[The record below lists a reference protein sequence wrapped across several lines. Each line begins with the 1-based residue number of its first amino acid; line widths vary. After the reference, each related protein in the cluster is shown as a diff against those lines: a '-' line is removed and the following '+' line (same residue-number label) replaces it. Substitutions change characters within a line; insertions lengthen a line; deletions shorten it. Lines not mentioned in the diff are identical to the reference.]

1 MNFQAFFDKIREW
14 WETSDR
20 TQKLVSIFGAVF
32 LVFLVAGTIWFSTR
46 PQMEPIFPG
55 ASPSDQGMV
64 RDAVAALGFPVQ
76 INSKGDVLVATK
88 DLPEIRM
95 KLSQEGKIPASALA
109 SVGGP
114 TVQTESGFFST
125 PEEMQQ
131 RLKSMKEAELAKS
144 IMTLQGVKSAIVHVN
159 FGKDSPF
166 GDQKIPPSAV
176 VNLTEDPGTG
186 LTMTEGK
193 AIARLVQNSIPGLE
207 PSHVSVVSSTG
218 RMVYDGE
225 ELNSEDSAATRK
237 LDAEKEESKRR
248 ERDIQRRL
256 DAAFG
261 EGTTLAVVQVEL
273 DMDEVE
279 KREQSQLTGD
289 TPISRESMTEE
300 MKGAPTPPVGP
311 AGTTSNLPGQP
322 AAAPT
327 DAGTPGESYK
337 TETEKAQYPTSLI
350 NTSTRK
356 AAGEVVRMNIN
367 VLVDSNKVEDVPAV
381 EDFLKGFLA
390 TADERTFSAKVT
402 PTPFSNEAKVAQQ
415 KMVESATNAQRI
427 QQAISFLP
435 IVALLGIGLMIVR
448 AIGKQAPQPVP
459 VVEAAA
465 QPAFAENEAY
475 DALPAPEDSEAKE
488 ILGSPVLAEH
498 DPVYDL
504 SELDSL
510 TVDSIL
516 NPLNPDGTLSEGQEQ
531 NLKEFQNIMAAKG
544 YDDEED
550 DDEGVTPIRGIKEKI
565 DIPLEQIRKLAKER
579 PETVAILLKNWI
591 MEEN

>member
-55 ASPSDQGMV
+55 ASPADQGMV
-64 RDAVAALGFPVQ
+64 RDAIATLGFPVQ

-88 DLPEIRM
+88 DMPEIRM
-95 KLSQEGKIPASALA
+95 KLSQEGKIPASAMA

-114 TVQTESGFFST
+114 TVPTEGGFFIT

-131 RLKSMKEAELAKS
+131 RLKSMKEAELSKS
-144 IMTLQGVKSAIVHVN
+144 IMTLEGVKSAIVHIN

-186 LTMTEGK
+186 LAITEGK
-193 AIARLVQNSIPGLE
+193 AIARLVQNSIPGLL
-207 PSHVSVVSSTG
+207 PSNVSVVSSTG
-218 RMVYDGE
+218 RMIYDGE

-279 KREQSQLTGD
+279 RKEQSQLTGD
-289 TPISRESMTEE
+289 TPITKESMVEE
-300 MKGAPTPPVGP
+300 MKGAPTPPIGP
-311 AGTTSNLPGQP
+311 SGTASNLPGQP

-327 DAGTPGESYK
+327 DGSTPGESYK
-337 TETEKAQYPTSLI
+337 TETEKAQYPTSLV

-367 VLVDSNKVEDVPAV
+367 VLVDSNKVQDIPAV

-390 TADERTFSAKVT
+390 TAEERTFSAKVT
-402 PTPFSNEAKVAQQ
+402 PTPFSNEAQVAQQ

-427 QQAISFLP
+427 QQALSFLP
-435 IVALLGIGLMIVR
+435 IIALLGIGLMIVR
-448 AIGKQAPQPVP
+448 AIGKQGPQPVP
-459 VVEAAA
+459 VVEAP
-465 QPAFAENEAY
+465 QPAFAENEPM
-475 DALPAPEDSEAKE
+475 DALPAPEGSNSPE
-488 ILGSPVLAEH
+488 ILGSPVLADQ

-516 NPLNPDGTLSEGQEQ
+516 NPMNPDGTLSEGQEQ

-544 YDDEED
+544 YDDED
-550 DDEGVTPIRGIKEKI
+550 DDATVTPIRGIKEKI

-579 PETVAILLKNWI
+579 PETVAILLKSWI

>member
-55 ASPSDQGMV
+55 ASPADQGMV
-64 RDAVAALGFPVQ
+64 RDAIATLGFPVQ

-88 DLPEIRM
+88 DMPEIRM
-95 KLSQEGKIPASALA
+95 KLSQEGKIPASAMA

-114 TVQTESGFFST
+114 TVPTEGGFFIT

-131 RLKSMKEAELAKS
+131 RLKSMKEAELSKS
-144 IMTLQGVKSAIVHVN
+144 IMTLEGVKSAIVHIN

-186 LTMTEGK
+186 LAVTEGK
-193 AIARLVQNSIPGLE
+193 AIARLVQNSIPGLL
-207 PSHVSVVSSTG
+207 PSNVSVVSSTG
-218 RMVYDGE
+218 RMIYDGE

-279 KREQSQLTGD
+279 RKEQSQLTGD
-289 TPISRESMTEE
+289 TPITKESMVEE
-300 MKGAPTPPVGP
+300 MKGAPTPPIGP
-311 AGTTSNLPGQP
+311 SGTASNLPGQP

-327 DAGTPGESYK
+327 DGSTPGESYK
-337 TETEKAQYPTSLI
+337 TETEKAQYPTSLV

-367 VLVDSNKVEDVPAV
+367 VLVDSNKVQDIPAV

-390 TADERTFSAKVT
+390 TAEERTFSAKVT
-402 PTPFSNEAKVAQQ
+402 PTPFSNEAQVAQQ

-427 QQAISFLP
+427 QQALSFLP
-435 IVALLGIGLMIVR
+435 IIALLAIGLMIVR
-448 AIGKQAPQPVP
+448 AIGKQGPQPVP
-459 VVEAAA
+459 VVEAP
-465 QPAFAENEAY
+465 QPAFAENEPM
-475 DALPAPEDSEAKE
+475 DALPAPEGSSSPE
-488 ILGSPVLAEH
+488 ILGSPVLADQ

-516 NPLNPDGTLSEGQEQ
+516 NPVNPDGTLSEGQEQ
-531 NLKEFQNIMAAKG
+531 SLKEFQNIMAAKG
-544 YDDEED
+544 YDDED
-550 DDEGVTPIRGIKEKI
+550 DDDSVTPIRGIKEKI

-579 PETVAILLKNWI
+579 PETVAILLKSWI

>member
-64 RDAVAALGFPVQ
+64 RDAIATLGFPVQ
-76 INSKGDVLVATK
+76 INSRGDVLVATK

-95 KLSQEGKIPASALA
+95 KLSQEGKIPASAMA

-114 TVQTESGFFST
+114 AVPQDGGFFIT

-144 IMTLQGVKSAIVHVN
+144 IMTLEGIKSAIVHIN

-186 LTMTEGK
+186 LAITEGK
-193 AIARLVQNSIPGLE
+193 AIARLVQNSIPGLQ
-207 PSHVSVVSSTG
+207 PSNVSVVSSTG
-218 RMVYDGE
+218 RMIYDGE

-248 ERDIQRRL
+248 ERDLQRRL

-261 EGTTLAVVQVEL
+261 EGTTLAMVQVEL

-279 KREQSQLTGD
+279 KKEQSQLTGD
-289 TPISRESMTEE
+289 TPISRESMSEE
-300 MKGAPTPPVGP
+300 MQGSPTPPVGP
-311 AGTTSNLPGQP
+311 SGTTSNLPGQP
-322 AAAPT
+322 AAAPA
-327 DAGTPGESYK
+327 DGGTPGERYK
-337 TETEKAQYPTSLI
+337 TETEKAQYPTSI
-350 NTSTRK
+350 VNTSTRK

-367 VLVDSNKVEDVPAV
+367 VLVDSNKVQDVPAV
-381 EDFLKGFLA
+381 QEFLRGILA
-390 TADERTFSAKVT
+390 TAEDRMYSAKVT

-427 QQAISFLP
+427 QQALSFLP

-448 AIGKQAPQPVP
+448 AIGRQGPQPVP
-459 VVEAAA
+459 VTEASQQSALT
-465 QPAFAENEAY
+465 AEEL
-475 DALPAPEDSEAKE
+475 DALPAPERAE
-488 ILGSPVLAEH
+488 IIGSPVLAKE

-510 TVDSIL
+510 TMDSIL

-531 NLKEFQNIMAAKG
+531 SLQEFQNIMTAKG

-550 DDEGVTPIRGIKEKI
+550 DDSVAPIRGIKEKI

-579 PETVAILLKNWI
+579 PETVAVLLKSWI

>member
-55 ASPSDQGMV
+55 ASPADQGMV
-64 RDAVAALGFPVQ
+64 RDAIATLGFPVQ
-76 INSKGDVLVATK
+76 INSKGDVLVAAK
-88 DLPEIRM
+88 DMPEIRM
-95 KLSQEGKIPASALA
+95 KLSQEGKIPASAMA

-114 TVQTESGFFST
+114 TVPTEGGFFIT

-131 RLKSMKEAELAKS
+131 RLKSMKEAELSKS
-144 IMTLQGVKSAIVHVN
+144 IMTLEGVKSAIVHIN

-186 LTMTEGK
+186 LAITEGK

-207 PSHVSVVSSTG
+207 PSNVSVVSSTG
-218 RMVYDGE
+218 RMIYDGE

-279 KREQSQLTGD
+279 RKEQSQLTGD
-289 TPISRESMTEE
+289 TPITKESMVEE
-300 MKGAPTPPVGP
+300 MKGAPTPPIGP
-311 AGTTSNLPGQP
+311 SGTASNLPGQP

-327 DAGTPGESYK
+327 NGGTEGESYK
-337 TETEKAQYPTSLI
+337 TETEKAQYPTSLV

-367 VLVDSNKVEDVPAV
+367 VLVDSNKVQDIPAV

-390 TADERTFSAKVT
+390 TAEERTFSAKVT
-402 PTPFSNEAKVAQQ
+402 PTPFSNEARVAQQ

-427 QQAISFLP
+427 QQALSFLP
-435 IVALLGIGLMIVR
+435 IIALLGIGLMIVR
-448 AIGKQAPQPVP
+448 AIGRQGPQPVT
-459 VVEAAA
+459 VVEAP
-465 QPAFAENEAY
+465 QPAFAENEPM
-475 DALPAPEDSEAKE
+475 DALPAPEDSNPAE
-488 ILGSPVLAEH
+488 ILGSPVLADQ

-516 NPLNPDGTLSEGQEQ
+516 NPINPDGTLSEGQEQ

-544 YDDEED
+544 YDDED
-550 DDEGVTPIRGIKEKI
+550 DDDSVTPIRGIKEKI

-579 PETVAILLKNWI
+579 PETVAILLKSWI

>member
-55 ASPSDQGMV
+55 ASPADQGMV
-64 RDAVAALGFPVQ
+64 RDAIAALGFPVQ

-88 DLPEIRM
+88 DMPEIRM
-95 KLSQEGKIPASALA
+95 KLSQEGKIPASAMA

-114 TVQTESGFFST
+114 TVPTEGGFFVT

-131 RLKSMKEAELAKS
+131 RLKSMKEAELSKS
-144 IMTLQGVKSAIVHVN
+144 IMTLEGVKSAIVHIN

-186 LTMTEGK
+186 LAITEGK
-193 AIARLVQNSIPGLE
+193 AIARLVQNSIPGLL
-207 PSHVSVVSSTG
+207 PSNVSVVSSTG
-218 RMVYDGE
+218 RMIYDGE

-279 KREQSQLTGD
+279 RKEQSQLTGD
-289 TPISRESMTEE
+289 TPITKESMVEE
-300 MKGAPTPPVGP
+300 MKGAPTPPIGP
-311 AGTTSNLPGQP
+311 SGTASNLPGQP

-327 DAGTPGESYK
+327 NGGAEGESYK
-337 TETEKAQYPTSLI
+337 TETEKAQYPTSLV

-367 VLVDSNKVEDVPAV
+367 VLVDSNKVQDIPAV

-390 TADERTFSAKVT
+390 TAEERTFSAKVT

-427 QQAISFLP
+427 QQALSFLP
-435 IVALLGIGLMIVR
+435 IIALLGIGLMIVR
-448 AIGKQAPQPVP
+448 AIGKQGPQPVP
-459 VVEAAA
+459 VVEAP
-465 QPAFAENEAY
+465 QPAFAENEPM
-475 DALPAPEDSEAKE
+475 DALPAPEGSSSPE
-488 ILGSPVLAEH
+488 ILGSPVLADQ

-516 NPLNPDGTLSEGQEQ
+516 NPMNPDGTLSEGQEQ

-544 YDDEED
+544 YDDED
-550 DDEGVTPIRGIKEKI
+550 DDDTVTPIRGIKEKI

-579 PETVAILLKNWI
+579 PETVAILLKSWI

>member
-64 RDAVAALGFPVQ
+64 RDAIAALGFPVQ

-95 KLSQEGKIPASALA
+95 KLSQEGKIPASAMA
-109 SVGGP
+109 SAGGP
-114 TVQTESGFFST
+114 AIAKDGGFFIT

-131 RLKSMKEAELAKS
+131 RLKAMKEAELAKS
-144 IMTLQGVKSAIVHVN
+144 IMTLQGVKSAIVHIN

-186 LTMTEGK
+186 LSITEGK
-193 AIARLVQNSIPGLE
+193 AIARLVQNSIPGLQ
-207 PSHVSVVSSTG
+207 PANVSVVSSTG
-218 RMVYDGE
+218 RMVYDGV

-289 TPISRESMTEE
+289 TPISRESMVEE

-337 TETEKAQYPTSLI
+337 TETEKAQYPTSLV

-356 AAGEVVRMNIN
+356 AAGEVVRLNIN
-367 VLVDSNKVEDVPAV
+367 VLVDSNKVEDIPAV

-390 TADERTFSAKVT
+390 TADERSFSAKVT

-415 KMVESATNAQRI
+415 KMVESATNAQRM

-448 AIGKQAPQPVP
+448 AIGKQAPQPVQAIAP
-459 VVEAAA
+459 APEALT
-465 QPAFAENEAY
+465 AEEL
-475 DALPAPEDSEAKE
+475 DALPAPERAA
-488 ILGSPVLAEH
+488 IIGSPVLVEN

-504 SELDSL
+504 TELESL

-516 NPLNPDGTLSEGQEQ
+516 NPINPDGTLSEGQEQ
-531 NLKEFQNIMAAKG
+531 NLQEFQNIMAAKG
-544 YDDEED
+544 YDDED
-550 DDEGVTPIRGIKEKI
+550 DDESIAPIRGIKEKV

-579 PETVAILLKNWI
+579 PETVAILLKSWI

>member
-55 ASPSDQGMV
+55 ASPADQGMV
-64 RDAVAALGFPVQ
+64 RDAIAALGFPVQ

-88 DLPEIRM
+88 DMPEIRM
-95 KLSQEGKIPASALA
+95 KLSQEGKIPASAMA

-114 TVQTESGFFST
+114 TVPTEGGFFIT

-131 RLKSMKEAELAKS
+131 RLKSMKEAELSKS
-144 IMTLQGVKSAIVHVN
+144 IMTLEGVKSAIVHIN

-186 LTMTEGK
+186 LAITEGK
-193 AIARLVQNSIPGLE
+193 AIARLVQNSIPGLL
-207 PSHVSVVSSTG
+207 PSNVSVVSSTG
-218 RMVYDGE
+218 RMIYDGE

-279 KREQSQLTGD
+279 RKEQSQLTGD
-289 TPISRESMTEE
+289 TPITKESMVEE
-300 MKGAPTPPVGP
+300 MQGAPTPPIGP
-311 AGTTSNLPGQP
+311 SGTASNLPGQP

-327 DAGTPGESYK
+327 DGSTPGESYK

-367 VLVDSNKVEDVPAV
+367 VLVDSNKVQDIPAV

-390 TADERTFSAKVT
+390 TAEERTFSAKVT
-402 PTPFSNEAKVAQQ
+402 PTPFSNAAQVAQQ

-427 QQAISFLP
+427 QQALSFLP
-435 IVALLGIGLMIVR
+435 IIALLGIGLMIVR
-448 AIGKQAPQPVP
+448 AIGRQGPQPVP
-459 VVEAAA
+459 VVEAP
-465 QPAFAENEAY
+465 QPAFAENEPM
-475 DALPAPEDSEAKE
+475 DALPAPEDSNSPE
-488 ILGSPVLAEH
+488 ILGSPVLADQ

-516 NPLNPDGTLSEGQEQ
+516 NPTNPDGTLSEGQEQ

-544 YDDEED
+544 YDDED
-550 DDEGVTPIRGIKEKI
+550 DDDSITPIRGIKEKI

-579 PETVAILLKNWI
+579 PETVAILLKSWI

>member
-55 ASPSDQGMV
+55 ASPADQGMV
-64 RDAVAALGFPVQ
+64 RDAIATLGFPVQ

-88 DLPEIRM
+88 DMPEIRM
-95 KLSQEGKIPASALA
+95 KLSQEGKIPASAMA

-114 TVQTESGFFST
+114 TVPTEGGFFIT

-131 RLKSMKEAELAKS
+131 RLKSMKEAELSKS
-144 IMTLQGVKSAIVHVN
+144 IMTLEGVKSAIVHIN

-186 LTMTEGK
+186 LAITEGK
-193 AIARLVQNSIPGLE
+193 AIARLVQNSIPGLL
-207 PSHVSVVSSTG
+207 PSNVSVVSSTG
-218 RMVYDGE
+218 RMIYDGE

-279 KREQSQLTGD
+279 RKEQSQLTGD
-289 TPISRESMTEE
+289 TPITKESMVEE
-300 MKGAPTPPVGP
+300 MKGAPTPPIGP
-311 AGTTSNLPGQP
+311 SGTASNLPGQP

-327 DAGTPGESYK
+327 DGSTPGESYK
-337 TETEKAQYPTSLI
+337 TETEKAQYPTSLV

-367 VLVDSNKVEDVPAV
+367 VLVDSNKVQDIPAV

-390 TADERTFSAKVT
+390 TAEERTFSAKVT
-402 PTPFSNEAKVAQQ
+402 PTPFSNEAQVAQQ

-427 QQAISFLP
+427 QQALSFLP
-435 IVALLGIGLMIVR
+435 IIALLGIGLMIVR
-448 AIGKQAPQPVP
+448 AIGKQGPQPVP
-459 VVEAAA
+459 VVEAP
-465 QPAFAENEAY
+465 QPAFAENEPM
-475 DALPAPEDSEAKE
+475 DALPAPEGSSSPE
-488 ILGSPVLAEH
+488 ILGSPVLADQ

-516 NPLNPDGTLSEGQEQ
+516 NPMNPDGTLSEGQEQ

-544 YDDEED
+544 YDDED
-550 DDEGVTPIRGIKEKI
+550 DDATVTPIRGIKEKI

-579 PETVAILLKNWI
+579 PETVAILLKSWI

>member
-55 ASPSDQGMV
+55 ASPADQGMV
-64 RDAVAALGFPVQ
+64 RDAIATLGFPVQ

-88 DLPEIRM
+88 DMPEIRM
-95 KLSQEGKIPASALA
+95 KLSQEGKIPASAMA

-114 TVQTESGFFST
+114 TVPTEGGFFIT

-131 RLKSMKEAELAKS
+131 RLKSMKEAELSKS
-144 IMTLQGVKSAIVHVN
+144 IMTLEGVKSAIVHIN

-186 LTMTEGK
+186 LAITEGK

-207 PSHVSVVSSTG
+207 PSNVSVVSSTG
-218 RMVYDGE
+218 RMIYDGE

-279 KREQSQLTGD
+279 RKEQSQLTGD
-289 TPISRESMTEE
+289 TPITKESMVEE
-300 MKGAPTPPVGP
+300 MKGAPTPPIGP
-311 AGTTSNLPGQP
+311 SGTASNLPGQP

-327 DAGTPGESYK
+327 DGSTPGESYK
-337 TETEKAQYPTSLI
+337 TETEKAQYPTSLV

-367 VLVDSNKVEDVPAV
+367 VLVDSNKVQDIPAV

-390 TADERTFSAKVT
+390 TAEERTFSAKVT
-402 PTPFSNEAKVAQQ
+402 PTPFSNEAQVAQQ

-427 QQAISFLP
+427 QQALSFLP
-435 IVALLGIGLMIVR
+435 IIALLGIGLMIVR
-448 AIGKQAPQPVP
+448 AIGKQGPQPVP
-459 VVEAAA
+459 VVEAP
-465 QPAFAENEAY
+465 QPAFAENEPM
-475 DALPAPEDSEAKE
+475 DALPAPEDPNSRE
-488 ILGSPVLAEH
+488 ILGSPVLADQ

-516 NPLNPDGTLSEGQEQ
+516 NPINPDGTLSEGQEQ

-544 YDDEED
+544 YDDED
-550 DDEGVTPIRGIKEKI
+550 DDDSVTPIRGIKEKI

-579 PETVAILLKNWI
+579 PETVAILLKSWI

>member
-32 LVFLVAGTIWFSTR
+32 LVFLVAGTVWFSTR

-64 RDAVAALGFPVQ
+64 RDAVASLGFPVQ
-76 INSKGDVLVATK
+76 INSRGDVLVATK

-95 KLSQEGKIPASALA
+95 KLSQEGKIPASAMA

-114 TVQTESGFFST
+114 SVPKEGGFFIT

-131 RLKSMKEAELAKS
+131 RLKSMKEAELSKS
-144 IMTLQGVKSAIVHVN
+144 IMTLQGVKSAIVHIN

-186 LTMTEGK
+186 LAAGEGK
-193 AIARLVQNSIPGLE
+193 AIARLVQNSIPGLQ
-207 PSHVSVVSSTG
+207 PSNVSVVSSTG
-218 RMVYDGE
+218 RMIYDGE

-261 EGTTLAVVQVEL
+261 EGTTLAMVQVEL

-289 TPISRESMTEE
+289 TPITKESMVEE
-300 MKGAPTPPVGP
+300 MKGSPTTPVGP
-311 AGTTSNLPGQP
+311 SGVASNLPGQP

-327 DAGTPGESYK
+327 DNGTPGESYK
-337 TETEKAQYPTSLI
+337 TETEKAHYPTSLV

-381 EDFLKGFLA
+381 QDFLRGLLA
-390 TADERTFSAKVT
+390 TADDRTFSAKVT
-402 PTPFSNEAKVAQQ
+402 ATPFSTEAKAAQQ
-415 KMVESATNAQRI
+415 KMVESATNAQRV

-435 IVALLGIGLMIVR
+435 IAALLGIGLMIVR
-448 AIGKQAPQPVP
+448 AIGRQAPQPASAVDAQAQMSAL
-459 VVEAAA
+459 EA
-465 QPAFAENEAY
+465 PEGL
-475 DALPAPEDSEAKE
+475 DALPSPKEAE
-488 ILGSPVLAEH
+488 ILGSPVLAEQ

-510 TVDSIL
+510 TADSIL
-516 NPLNPDGTLSEGQEQ
+516 NPLNPEGSLSEGQEQ
-531 NLKEFQNIMAAKG
+531 NLQEFQNIMAAKG
-544 YDDEED
+544 YEDEED
-550 DDEGVTPIRGIKEKI
+550 DLDVITPIRGIKEKI

-579 PETVAILLKNWI
+579 PETVAILLKSWI